1 MKVGTG
7 SREGSYKCN
16 TCCLVYSFVIVWGC
30 TWEKKHRKQWIYS
43 ALSQMNT
50 VKMFQQQ
57 SLFYNWMSSDLK
69 LHCIDSFSLCLLNTW
84 WAKCFFVLNVVSHK
98 EQGKSPSM
106 WTGHPGCVE
115 WAFCGTWNVCYTCY
129 KQNHQSLLLIFPT
142 SIALILFRWI
152 FF

>member
-1 MKVGTG
+1 MQCMLFCLFI
-7 SREGSYKCN
+7 CN
-16 TCCLVYSFVIVWGC
+16 SLRVHMR
-30 TWEKKHRKQWIYS
+30 KKKQSKQWIYS

-152 FF
+152 FFYDWLLNCVL